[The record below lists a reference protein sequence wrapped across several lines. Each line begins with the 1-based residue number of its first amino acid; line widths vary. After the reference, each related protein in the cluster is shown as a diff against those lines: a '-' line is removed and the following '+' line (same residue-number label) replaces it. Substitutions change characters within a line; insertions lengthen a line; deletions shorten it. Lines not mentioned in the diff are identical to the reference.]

1 MKRVTLFLFAGLF
14 ALAILPGPVLSAS
27 KKGTKTIKKCQDAAG
42 RWHYGDNASAACADS
57 KVMII
62 NKEGIKTGVIDA
74 PLTKAELKEREHEK
88 AQAEQAKE
96 QAKRDELLLST
107 YAHEADITYIR
118 DRKVAQLNSLIS
130 ASQDTLK
137 PLRAT
142 LQRLEAQAQ
151 SEQES
156 QKAVSKHTQNALEQT
171 RSQIAKHEKAI
182 EQRRQEQ
189 AAIKAQAAKDLK
201 RYREL
206 KGEPPKEKEAAAT
219 KQ

>member
-14 ALAILPGPVLSAS
+14 ALAILPVPALSAS
-27 KKGTKTIKKCQDAAG
+27 KKGSRTIKKCQDATG
-42 RWHYGDNASAACADS
+42 RWHYGDNASAACASS

-62 NKEGIKTGVIDA
+62 NKEGVKTGVIDA
-74 PLTKAELKEREHEK
+74 PLTKAELKEREREK
-88 AQAEQAKE
+88 AQAEKAKE

-107 YAHEADITYIR
+107 YPHENDILYIR
-118 DRKVAQLNSLIS
+118 DRKVAQLDSLIK

-142 LQRLEAQAQ
+142 LKRIEQQANAEQ
-151 SEQES
+151 KSHNSVSEQTTKEI
-156 QKAVSKHTQNALEQT
+156 ART
-171 RSQIAKHEKAI
+171 RSQIAKHKKAI

-206 KGEPPKEKEAAAT
+206 KGEPPKEKEAAVT